1 MSERRIKSPGTSDT
15 AFSKGSLGAALR
27 AGGAVCRAV
36 DAVVNGENRNA
47 FCVVRPPGH
56 HAGVNGLEDG
66 AHSCGFCIF
75 NSVAIGA
82 MHALDR
88 HRGNGVE
95 RVAIVDFDIH
105 HGNGTEEIVKVS
117 PVCVCVH
124 VYVCVCDCALTHSLF
139 PPPLFLVQF
148 NCNRIWPRKVSRK
161 TRFYSSPFTFSTKV
175 MEITTFIQGQDRM
188 TISEV
193 MSSMNH

>member
-1 MSERRIKSPGTSDT
+1 MRKLDYEVAQNLDGDEPVPFTPHVQRSIGMSERRIKSPGTSDT

-117 PVCVCVH
+117 PVCVCVCMCMCA
-124 VYVCVCDCALTHSLF
+124 YVTV
-139 PPPLFLVQF
+139 
-148 NCNRIWPRKVSRK
+148 R
-161 TRFYSSPFTFSTKV
+161 
-175 MEITTFIQGQDRM
+175 
-188 TISEV
+188 
-193 MSSMNH
+193 